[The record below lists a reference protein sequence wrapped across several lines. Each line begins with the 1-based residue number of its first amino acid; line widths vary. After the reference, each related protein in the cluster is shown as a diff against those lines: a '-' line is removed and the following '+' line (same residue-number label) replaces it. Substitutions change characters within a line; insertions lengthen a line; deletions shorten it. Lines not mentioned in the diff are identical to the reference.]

1 MQKGRGSRQ
10 GDGAGEIGI
19 GGAENNGFEKEEGLK
34 EEDTR
39 GLDVEGKE
47 NEVRKGDG
55 G

>member
-1 MQKGRGSRQ
+1 M
-10 GDGAGEIGI
+10 GEIGI
-19 GGAENNGFEKEEGLK
+19 GGAENNGFEKGGLE

>member
-1 MQKGRGSRQ
+1 MGREIGMQG
-10 GDGAGEIGI
+10 GAGEIGM
-19 GGAENNGFEKEEGLK
+19 GGAENNGFEKGEGLE

-47 NEVRKGDG
+47 NEVRKRDG